1 MRLAIALIVTC
12 FILYTPYVQAA
23 PLLVPLVGAVWAA
36 YIVAAVQIIAVAYSV
51 YSGIQA
57 GKTADYEQR
66 KARDE
71 YNAGLKDRTAT
82 RISNDAPLRYVY
94 GEAKVGSD
102 VVAVFTSGDKDQYKH
117 LVCVHAAHECTAALD
132 VYIGGKKL
140 GLRDS
145 NGWVMSDPSYVDAN
159 GVVGI
164 QPYFTP
170 TTQSFTFS
178 VSGTSTFVLHY
189 TPVVGS
195 VYVTSTVNLYGDYT
209 TTEHPFTMSGLNGT
223 VTDGATEYTVTYQT
237 TQSSARVK
245 VNTYL
250 GFPNQA
256 ADNYLMSV
264 VPTKWDSLCTL
275 QGLCYSVVT
284 LDLNQSEFQ
293 GGIPPVEIVLRG
305 KKLYDPRNG
314 TTTYSRNAALVLYDY
329 LRSPL
334 CKIATSDIPLS
345 SYITAANV
353 CDENR
358 GDGQAKYMISGT
370 ITSGQSPTKVM
381 ESICQAMAGG
391 LVSTT
396 WECYAGKYVTPVM
409 DLFQEDIV
417 GQLTI
422 TPALSDS
429 SITNGVKG
437 QYVSKENLYVST
449 DYKPYSNPTYVTAD
463 QGRENWLSMDFPFS
477 DTLQQVHNLSRIFL
491 EDQRNSFILKA
502 TFSLKAWDLRV
513 GNRVRFTSSFLGQS
527 NKVYRVLSKSF
538 SPSNAVELT
547 LKEDDPSIWDY
558 ADAVTP
564 DSTPN
569 TSLPNPFFIPNI
581 YGVACQSGTNI
592 LLVNSDGTISSRIM
606 VTWLST
612 VNYASPTAEIQYQPY
627 GSSTWLKYNT
637 AAGETSAFLPNVT
650 DGLLYN
656 IRIRAINT
664 YFNVTSDWT
673 YTSHR
678 VSGKTEA
685 PSTPTGFTYTLEPF
699 GIRLTW
705 NKSPEVDLSQ
715 YEVRRGGVSWE
726 ASSKIY
732 LGKSTTYFD
741 KVLGSGGIPYFV
753 KAIDTSGNYSTAPA
767 STTAIISVP
776 NTTIATGAIS
786 GQDYQLS
793 WVAVAGSFA
802 IDYFEVRFGV
812 SWNTGTLLDKVK
824 TTSLQRHADFGG
836 TRVFWIAAV
845 DVAGNVG
852 NATSTS
858 IVVAT
863 PFDVTVSQQVIDN
876 NVLLNWTDATT
887 TLPVLKYEV
896 RKGISWN
903 SGSSVGDN
911 GNGRFAAFF
920 EQSSGVFTYWVM
932 ATDTAGNTSNPTN
945 IAAKVDQPPDYILKV
960 DYTTAY
966 DGVKYEFPTNGD
978 TSGWSGVGATVVAST
993 NTLTV
998 TSTSTTPQIIR
1009 TMNDF
1014 TLYGCEYP
1022 TIKVRLRRIAGSGWL
1037 GNCLYSTAGHAAST
1051 SHYALTSDTSP
1062 AIGEEKVISFDM
1074 FALTAGGTD
1083 WQSSIIQTLRFDF
1096 GNTTSD
1102 IFEVDWI
1109 MLVPYSSNNVTLDNG
1124 SLYAALTQESW
1135 QNHFTSSGWTTP
1147 QDQINAGFPYYWE
1160 KSDVSGYY
1168 EEILNYGTIIPSSVI
1183 TTTLTYLTLSGTVI
1197 VVPKISYKKL
1207 FSDAWTDVS
1216 GVTSTFASTFQFVKI
1231 RYDFTATGGANLI
1244 NMTNLN
1250 LKVSTKSKSDAG
1262 AGNALSTDVGGTVV
1276 SFNIPFIDIS
1286 SITVTPQGTTAPII
1300 PIYDF
1305 VGVPNPTSFKVLLYD
1320 KTGARVSGAFSW
1332 AARGI

>member
-1 MRLAIALIVTC
+1 MRLAIALIFTLLI
-12 FILYTPYVQAA
+12 FYTPYVHAA
-23 PLLVPLVGAVWAA
+23 PVLIYMGVSAVWAA
-36 YIVAAVQIIAVAYSV
+36 YIVAAVQIITVAYGV

-117 LVCVHAAHECTAALD
+117 LVCVHAAHECTTALD

-159 GVVGI
+159 GVAGT

-170 TTQSFTFS
+170 TTQSFTS
-178 VSGTSTFVLHY
+178 NVSGTSTFVLHY

-314 TTTYSRNAALVLYDY
+314 TTTYSKNAALVLYDY

-334 CKIATSDIPLS
+334 CKIVSSDIPLTP
-345 SYITAANV
+345 YITAANV

-358 GDGQAKYMISGT
+358 GDGQAKYMINGT

-449 DYKPYSNPTYVTAD
+449 DYKPYSNSTYVAAD

-569 TSLPNPFFIPNI
+569 TNLPNPFFVPNI
-581 YGVACQSGTNI
+581 SGLSCQSGTNV
-592 LLVNSDGTISSRIM
+592 LLINSDGTISSRIL
-606 VTWLST
+606 VNWAST
-612 VNYASPTAEIQYQPY
+612 SNYASTVTEIQYQPY
-627 GSSTWLKYNT
+627 GSSVWLKYNT
-637 AAGETSAFLPNVT
+637 AEGETSAYLPNVV

-656 IRIRAINT
+656 IRARAVNT
-664 YFNVTSDWT
+664 SFNVTSDWV
-673 YTSHR
+673 YTTHR
-678 VSGKTEA
+678 VIGKTSPPPDVDRFKIIEQ
-685 PSTPTGFTYTLEPF
+685 PN
-699 GIRLTW
+699 GIRQYFW
-705 NKSPEVDLSQ
+705 GMDNKPADLFS
-715 YEVRRGGVSWE
+715 
-726 ASSKIY
+726 
-732 LGKSTTYFD
+732 
-741 KVLGSGGIPYFV
+741 
-753 KAIDTSGNYSTAPA
+753 
-767 STTAIISVP
+767 
-776 NTTIATGAIS
+776 
-786 GQDYQLS
+786 
-793 WVAVAGSFA
+793 
-802 IDYFEVRFGV
+802 FEVRYSIGDIVRPWSEMITIFAKDRDAVQHETTEPIGDGV
-812 SWNTGTLLDKVK
+812 YTLAIV
-824 TTSLQRHADFGG
+824 
-836 TRVFWIAAV
+836 AV
-845 DVAGNVG
+845 DTTGNRSINPKYVTQVFDASAFGTVLKIVLPYQTYWQGIKTNCFLVG
-852 NATSTS
+852 STLENCGIKTWNDEDIS
-858 IVVAT
+858 WGSSSDRWGNT
-863 PFDVTVSQQVIDN
+863 PISPITYEH
-876 NVLLNWTDATT
+876 
-887 TLPVLKYEV
+887 LPVDL
-896 RKGISWN
+896 
-903 SGSSVGDN
+903 
-911 GNGRFAAFF
+911 
-920 EQSSGVFTYWVM
+920 
-932 ATDTAGNTSNPTN
+932 
-945 IAAKVDQPPDYILKV
+945 
-960 DYTTAY
+960 
-966 DGVKYEFPTNGD
+966 
-978 TSGWSGVGATVVAST
+978 GA
-993 NTLTV
+993 
-998 TSTSTTPQIIR
+998 
-1009 TMNDF
+1009 
-1014 TLYGCEYP
+1014 
-1022 TIKVRLRRIAGSGWL
+1022 
-1037 GNCLYSTAGHAAST
+1037 
-1051 SHYALTSDTSP
+1051 
-1062 AIGEEKVISFDM
+1062 
-1074 FALTAGGTD
+1074 
-1083 WQSSIIQTLRFDF
+1083 
-1096 GNTTSD
+1096 
-1102 IFEVDWI
+1102 
-1109 MLVPYSSNNVTLDNG
+1109 
-1124 SLYAALTQESW
+1124 
-1135 QNHFTSSGWTTP
+1135 
-1147 QDQINAGFPYYWE
+1147 
-1160 KSDVSGYY
+1160 
-1168 EEILNYGTIIPSSVI
+1168 I
-1183 TTTLTYLTLSGTVI
+1183 TTTTIRASSLVSGTTDITMATSNDGITYSSFSAVPLTAVTFRYFKFRFTVI
-1197 VVPKISYKKL
+1197 
-1207 FSDAWTDVS
+1207 
-1216 GVTSTFASTFQFVKI
+1216 
-1231 RYDFTATGGANLI
+1231 GAN
-1244 NMTNLN
+1244 
-1250 LKVSTKSKSDAG
+1250 
-1262 AGNALSTDVGGTVV
+1262 
-1276 SFNIPFIDIS
+1276 
-1286 SITVTPQGTTAPII
+1286 PII
-1300 PIYDF
+1300 YRAQIVFY
-1305 VGVPNPTSFKVLLYD
+1305 
-1320 KTGARVSGAFSW
+1320 
-1332 AARGI
+1332 I